1 MSRPD
6 QLPHA
11 DLLIDRIG
19 DLVTLAGGPG
29 PRRGAAM
36 RELGLVAGGAVAVA
50 DGTIVA
56 AGPAAEVKRAVRVT
70 DETRVIDAQGACVT
84 PGLVDP
90 HTHLVFGG
98 SREHEFELRLQG
110 ATYAEIMAAGG
121 GIASTTERTREASL
135 EALVAQGRKH
145 LDAMRRCGTTTLEA
159 KSGYGLDLET
169 ELRQLEA
176 IRRLAGEGPLEIVA
190 TYMGAHAVPRGADP
204 ESYLDLVCGSGLPEV
219 ARRGLARYCD
229 VFCEEGVFTP
239 AQTERV
245 FTAAQAL
252 GFKLRLHADELSDLG
267 GGALAA
273 RMGAVTADH
282 LLMTSE
288 ASIRALAGSG
298 TVAVMLPGTPFFL
311 NMAERAPARALIEA
325 GAIVAIGTDFNPGS
339 CFSESLPMMMT
350 LACLHLKMTPAEALT
365 AVTINAAHAIE
376 ASDRLGSIEAGKQAD
391 LVVWDVPNYR
401 HLSYHFGVPLT
412 RAVIKRGA
420 VLPA

>member
-1 MSRPD
+1 MVPSGD
-6 QLPHA
+6 LPLA

-19 DLVTLAGGPG
+19 ELVTLAGPPG
-29 PRRGAAM
+29 PRRGEAM
-36 RELGLVAGGAVAVA
+36 RELGLVADGAVAVA
-50 DGTIVA
+50 GGRILA
-56 AGPAAEVKRAVRVT
+56 AGPADAVRRAVRVS
-70 DETRVIDAQGACVT
+70 DETTVIDAHGACVT

-110 ATYAEIMAAGG
+110 ATYAEIMAKGG
-121 GIASTTERTREASL
+121 GIASTTGHTRQASL
-135 EALVAQGRKH
+135 ETLVAQGRRH
-145 LDAMRRCGTTTLEA
+145 LAAMRRCGTTTLEA

-169 ELRQLEA
+169 ELRQLRA
-176 IRRLAGEGPLEIVA
+176 IQALAAEGPLEIVA
-190 TYMGAHAVPRGADP
+190 TYMGAHAVPHGADP
-204 ESYLDLVCGSGLPEV
+204 EAYLDLVCETALPRV
-219 ARRGLARYCD
+219 AAEGLARYCD
-229 VFCEEGVFTP
+229 VFCETGVFTP

-245 FTAAQAL
+245 FAKAAGL
-252 GFKLRLHADELSDLG
+252 GLKLRLHADELSDLG

-288 ASIRALAGSG
+288 HSIRALADSG

-311 NMAERAPARALIEA
+311 NMAERAPARKLIEA

-365 AVTINAAHAIE
+365 AVTINAAHAVE
-376 ASDRLGSIEAGKQAD
+376 AADRLGSLEPGKQAD
-391 LVVWDVPNYR
+391 LVIWDAPNYR
-401 HLSYHFGVPLT
+401 HLSYHFGVPLA
-412 RAVIKRGA
+412 RRVIKRGA
-420 VLPA
+420 VLEV